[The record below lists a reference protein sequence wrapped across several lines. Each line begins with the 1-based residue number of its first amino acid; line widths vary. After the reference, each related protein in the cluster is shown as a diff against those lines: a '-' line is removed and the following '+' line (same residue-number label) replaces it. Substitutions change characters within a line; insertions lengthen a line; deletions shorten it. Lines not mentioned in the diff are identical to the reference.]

1 MLSTKVGPAPTGG
14 EAADGDLQ
22 EATIQVRRVRVTL
35 DQLLVDASRAFDVA
49 HPLERLSQLLAPS
62 LVRVVAHEHRELLR
76 GRTVRKRRFAST
88 PQLP

>member
-1 MLSTKVGPAPTGG
+1 VLRDEAGPAPTGG

-49 HPLERLSQLLAPS
+49 HALERLSQLLAPS
-62 LVRVVAHEHRELLR
+62 LVRVAANEHRKLFR
-76 GRTVRKRRFAST
+76 GRTVRKGRFVST